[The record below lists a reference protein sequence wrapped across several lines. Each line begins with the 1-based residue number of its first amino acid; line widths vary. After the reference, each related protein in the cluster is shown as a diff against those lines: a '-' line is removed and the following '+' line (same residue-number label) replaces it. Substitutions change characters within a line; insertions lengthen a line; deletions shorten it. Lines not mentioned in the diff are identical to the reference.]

1 MKPMKSENSTDAG
14 FTANIYSKETRCN
27 LISFPRFLLNCM
39 VPTFLEVNNNFVAI
53 GNNINYHD
61 GHDSTIYIPYKV
73 ACSLDSEISEDDTY
87 IEHMHVLGFPLTLTD
102 ACAYNKD
109 LKYIK
114 YDDYKLAESYE
125 KGENQFTKC
134 KNGLII
140 IPKKLNNIMSNI
152 RYIGYFKYED
162 VGIIY
167 PTYKYD
173 IRISTTDDNTL
184 YIPPDLA
191 EFLEI
196 SNHEGQ
202 LLCFGTIKGEGN
214 MNTIEEKN
222 ITKNVSEIHF
232 QLPATI
238 NKSIGEKP
246 EVVLSIPFQYILT
259 IKPLFCSIV
268 DSLKEEVEQSMI
280 KQITFDTI
288 ASGFAVISNGY
299 IDKIE
304 LKREYFENLIYR
316 TLSKPTTA
324 SNEIHFTLN
333 RYDNYDQH
341 IKIDPDES
349 DTHYG
354 NLFDFL
360 VYHIDKWIKDN
371 SIKATIKSGD
381 IDLIVDKLQI
391 CNTLPALL
399 EIYGM
404 DNTMSDKISS
414 NLQLMG
420 VEIFQTGGEN
430 KNE

>member
-1 MKPMKSENSTDAG
+1 MKIGNSIDTG

-27 LISFPRFLLNCM
+27 LISFPRFLSYYM
-39 VPTFLEVNNNFVAI
+39 VPTFLEVNNNFAII

-61 GHDSTIYIPYKV
+61 GHDSVIYIPYKI
-73 ACSLDSEISEDDTY
+73 ACGLDSEISKDDTY
-87 IEHMHVLGFPLTLTD
+87 IEHVHVLGSPLTLTD

-109 LKYIK
+109 LNYIK
-114 YDDYKLAESYE
+114 WDDYKLAESYK
-125 KGENQFTKC
+125 KGGNQLTKC

-140 IPKKLNNIMSNI
+140 IPKKLNNMISYI
-152 RYIGYFKYED
+152 KYIGYFKYD
-162 VGIIY
+162 GTGIIY
-167 PTYKYD
+167 PTSEYD
-173 IRISTTDDNTL
+173 IRILTTDDNTL

-196 SNHEGQ
+196 PKHEGQ

-222 ITKNVSEIHF
+222 ITESVSEIHF

-238 NKSIGEKP
+238 LNKSIGEKP
-246 EVVLSIPFQYILT
+246 EVVLNIPFQYILT

-280 KQITFDTI
+280 KQVTFDAAI
-288 ASGFAVISNGY
+288 SGSAVISNEH

-304 LKREYFENLIYR
+304 LKRAYFENLIYGV
-316 TLSKPTTA
+316 LSAHTTA

-333 RYDNYDQH
+333 RYGNHDQH
-341 IKIDPDES
+341 IKIDPDEC

-354 NLFDFL
+354 NLFNFL
-360 VYHIDKWIKDN
+360 EYYIDKWIKDN
-371 SIKATIKSGD
+371 GIKATIKSGKSKN
-381 IDLIVDKLQI
+381 IGLIVDKLQI

-399 EIYGM
+399 EIYNM
-404 DNTMSDKISS
+404 NDTMSNNILKLID
-414 NLQLMG
+414 

>member
-1 MKPMKSENSTDAG
+1 MNENNTDTG
-14 FTANIYSKETRCN
+14 FTANIYSKDSRCK
-27 LISFPRFLLNCM
+27 LISFPRFLSYYM
-39 VPTFLEVNNNFVAI
+39 VPTFLEVNDKVVII
-53 GNNINYHD
+53 GNTIDYHD
-61 GHDSTIYIPYKV
+61 GHDSVIYIPYKV
-73 ACSLDSEISEDDTY
+73 ACGLDSEINKNDTC
-87 IEHMHVLGFPLTLTD
+87 IEHVHVLGFPLTLTD

-152 RYIGYFKYED
+152 RYIGYFKYGG
-162 VGIIY
+162 VGRIY
-167 PTYKYD
+167 PTNKCD
-173 IRISTTDDNTL
+173 IRISTTDDNIL

-214 MNTIEEKN
+214 MNTVEEKN
-222 ITKNVSEIHF
+222 ITESVSEIHF

-238 NKSIGEKP
+238 LNKSIGEKP
-246 EVVLSIPFQYILT
+246 EVILNIPFQYILT

-268 DSLKEEVEQSMI
+268 DSLKEEVEQSI
-280 KQITFDTI
+280 IEQVNFDTTI
-288 ASGFAVISNGY
+288 SGSTAISNGY

-316 TLSKPTTA
+316 ALSTPTAA
-324 SNEIHFTLN
+324 SDEIHFTLN

-341 IKIDPDES
+341 IKIDPDEF
-349 DTHYG
+349 DAHYG

-360 VYHIDKWIKDN
+360 EYYIDKWIEDN
-371 SIKATIKSGD
+371 GIKATIKSGN

-391 CNTLPALL
+391 RNTLPALL
-399 EIYGM
+399 EISGM
-404 DNTMSDKISS
+404 DDAMSDKISPD
-414 NLQLMG
+414 LKLMD
-420 VEIFQTGGEN
+420 VELI
-430 KNE
+430 